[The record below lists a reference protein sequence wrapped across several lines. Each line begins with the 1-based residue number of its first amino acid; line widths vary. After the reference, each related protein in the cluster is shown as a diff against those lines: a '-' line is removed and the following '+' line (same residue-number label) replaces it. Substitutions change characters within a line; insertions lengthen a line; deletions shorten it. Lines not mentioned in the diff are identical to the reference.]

1 MFAIRCIAGLLAIA
15 AISFHSQKAA
25 CESLPAESIESGI
38 LPTELLPPDEM
49 QTYKSDAIFELAD
62 FESLAIGSH
71 PSIAELGARIR
82 AARCNCLQVGL
93 PPNPTVGYVA
103 TEMGNEGQ
111 AGQQG
116 VFVGQQFIRGNKLE
130 LNRQIACREI
140 QRLEQELA
148 AQRQRVLT
156 EVRTAFYYLFLAQR
170 EVELSRELLSV
181 SEEATEIVRNL
192 LEAKEA
198 RRIDLLQA
206 DIEKSRTA
214 ARLKQAI
221 AIRDACWRRLAT
233 ATNQPTWSIQRVTA
247 DLEQLYWAMGWEETR
262 ERLLAASPEVSSAI
276 AEVSREQAKVRRACA
291 EPIPDISAQIAV
303 QYDDSTDDTIA
314 SVQLGMPIPLWNRN
328 QGGIGQAKNEV
339 AAARRRL
346 ENVELNLTQRLAD
359 TMQQYESSLAKAEA
373 FRTGIMQQSL
383 ENLNIVRQAFAAGEA
398 SYLDLLTIQRTYF
411 ESNLDYLDSLREIN
425 ASVQLLEGLLLKNS
439 SN

>member
-1 MFAIRCIAGLLAIA
+1 M
-15 AISFHSQKAA
+15 
-25 CESLPAESIESGI
+25 
-38 LPTELLPPDEM
+38 
-49 QTYKSDAIFELAD
+49 
-62 FESLAIGSH
+62 
-71 PSIAELGARIR
+71 
-82 AARCNCLQVGL
+82 
-93 PPNPTVGYVA
+93 
-103 TEMGNEGQ
+103 
-111 AGQQG
+111 
-116 VFVGQQFIRGNKLE
+116 
-130 LNRQIACREI
+130 
-140 QRLEQELA
+140 EQELA

-276 AEVSREQAKVRRACA
+276 AVISREQAKVRRACA

-383 ENLNIVRQAFAAGEA
+383 ENFKYCQASIRGWR
-398 SYLDLLTIQRTYF
+398 S
-411 ESNLDYLDSLREIN
+411 
-425 ASVQLLEGLLLKNS
+425 
-439 SN
+439 